1 MFDAHAHAGEYT
13 EDAFVSS
20 ASTDEY
26 HALLPFPW
34 KALGALPGYG
44 DADFALMEKA
54 AAEGFHIGEIGLDR
68 RYGGRDEQ
76 IRVFRRALSIARDM
90 DRAAVVHDVREH
102 QAVLDAVRA
111 SGCRRV
117 LIHGFTGSREIAMEY
132 LRLGAL
138 ISLGPR
144 AEGCRSFPDLIRLPF
159 VTESDMP
166 AGEEERRVLA
176 GWNRKLSEL
185 TGIDIGERTERIM
198 KEVLG

>member
-1 MFDAHAHAGEYT
+1 MLKIGFLGGGNMARAIVAGL
-13 EDAFVSS
+13 VSS
-20 ASTDEY
+20 
-26 HALLPFPW
+26 
-34 KALGALPGYG
+34 GADPKL
-44 DADFALMEKA
+44 
-54 AAEGFHIGEIGLDR
+54 
-68 RYGGRDEQ
+68 
-76 IRVFRRALSIARDM
+76 VTVM
-90 DRAAVVHDVREH
+90 DRHPEKLAALREQFGITTQEKPGDWIGVDLGGVHDVREH

-117 LIHGFTGSREIAMEY
+117 LIHGFTGSREVAMEY